1 MRWSIAS
8 CRVRKLGDRTNE
20 RRRRNPSTRNVR
32 QSLGHG
38 RRFLLPYAYGHS
50 SGTGKCA
57 DWCCHDAWNPTPQIR
72 PSSTASPPASLLVG
86 RYDGRLVRSA
96 TSGPGKSPSSS
107 IPALVGAGLAQWRWL
122 SAQGIG
128 NKPVNS
134 SPHEC
139 RKIGDYSIGTF
150 GRTRGKRA
158 SCAQAP

>member
-1 MRWSIAS
+1 MRLEEWS
-8 CRVRKLGDRTNE
+8 
-20 RRRRNPSTRNVR
+20 
-32 QSLGHG
+32 
-38 RRFLLPYAYGHS
+38 
-50 SGTGKCA
+50 
-57 DWCCHDAWNPTPQIR
+57 
-72 PSSTASPPASLLVG
+72 
-86 RYDGRLVRSA
+86 RSA
-96 TSGPGKSPSSS
+96 DNGTSALKSIIHDGVVALCHEWAGKSPHSS

-150 GRTRGKRA
+150 GLTRGKRA